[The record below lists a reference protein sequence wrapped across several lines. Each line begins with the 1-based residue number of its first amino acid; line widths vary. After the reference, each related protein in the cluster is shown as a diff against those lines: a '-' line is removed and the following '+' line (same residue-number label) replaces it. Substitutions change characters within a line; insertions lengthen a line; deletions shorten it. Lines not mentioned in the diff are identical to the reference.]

1 MVSKFRGK
9 RPDEM
14 PGDLPG
20 ILPDGTAGGQ
30 AGKHKGITLLF
41 LTLYLLLCGGNKNG
55 QKMAEI
61 SLTASKPTPVPVPRR
76 VPPPAEPPERAAEP
90 EEPVRT
96 AADRLLTFLCAVA
109 SVVLGAL
116 IILNLSVIVKAYVYR
131 LEFPDAFG
139 YFPLISLTEDGTS
152 GVRKGDF
159 LLCRKTEPGAL
170 QAGDRVVF
178 FTDGNRNKMAVR
190 QAVSVAGEQITLKTA
205 DGEGDLTVPADRI
218 IGVNRKTVPRL
229 GYVIWFL
236 STVPGFLLCVVLP
249 TAVIT
254 ETYLWFRRKREAE
267 EDDEEEGLLAER
279 KALLA
284 ERAELQERLRHQPRR
299 RLSKR

>member
-1 MVSKFRGK
+1 MSKFRGK
-9 RPDEM
+9 RPDDI
-14 PGDLPG
+14 PGDLSG
-20 ILPDGTAGGQ
+20 ILPDSLTDGQ
-30 AGKHKGITLLF
+30 AGRHKGVTLLF
-41 LTLYLLLCGGNKNG
+41 LTLYLLFCGGSKNPK
-55 QKMAEI
+55 KMADI

-76 VPPPAEPPERAAEP
+76 LPPPPEAPERAAEP
-90 EEPVRT
+90 EARGRT

-116 IILNLSVIVKAYVYR
+116 IALNLSVIIKAYVLK

-139 YFPLISLTEDGTS
+139 YFPLISLTEDETS

-159 LLCRKTEPGAL
+159 LLCRKAG
-170 QAGDRVVF
+170 AGDLRAGEQVVF
-178 FTDGNRNKMAVR
+178 FTDGNRDKMAVR

-218 IGVNRKTVPRL
+218 IGVNRKTVPLL

-254 ETYLWFRRKREAE
+254 ETYLWFRRKRDAE

-284 ERAELQERLRHQPRR
+284 ERAQLQERLRHQPRR